1 MTYLSV
7 LKELERALPRH
18 RPDPPA
24 RPFCEKCQ
32 RTVEEFQW
40 ETPLE
45 EITCGPHNVRM
56 QRTGEVIITVRCHGE
71 VWAMSNWRG
80 RLA

>member
-1 MTYLSV
+1 MTIKTV
-7 LKELERALPRH
+7 ANINH
-18 RPDPPA
+18 RPDPAGPL
-24 RPFCEKCQ
+24 FCEKCQ
-32 RTVEEFQW
+32 RAVEEFQW

-45 EITCGPHNVRM
+45 EIAFGPNDVRM
-56 QRTGEVIITVRCHGE
+56 QLTGEVIITVRCHGE